1 VGSSSVVGGE
11 GAWWAA
17 EEGAE
22 VDAEGEGEEA
32 LGDAGD
38 EAGERLGEVSLEA
51 HLAFEVGEHRLD
63 HEPDAG
69 LGDLG
74 GWSVAGVVFGGG

>member
-11 GAWWAA
+11 GAGGAA
-17 EEGAE
+17 EEGVE

-38 EAGERLGEVSLEA
+38 EAGKGFGEVSLEA
-51 HLAFEVGEHRLD
+51 HLALEGAEHRLD
-63 HEPDAG
+63 HESDAG
-69 LGDLG
+69 LGDLDLRAL
-74 GWSVAGVVFGGG
+74 VGVVFGGG